1 MAHGLAG
8 SASPLNA
15 GAPPFL
21 FEIPTWGD
29 RTAGPRH
36 DGKRFRIVIGADEYS
51 AEGVSVDDAERFI
64 KQVLDQR
71 ADLDR
76 QRSERRNQ
84 LPGSG
89 QAGDQVG

>member
-1 MAHGLAG
+1 
-8 SASPLNA
+8 
-15 GAPPFL
+15 
-21 FEIPTWGD
+21 
-29 RTAGPRH
+29 
-36 DGKRFRIVIGADEYS
+36 VIGADEYS
-51 AEGVSVDDAERFI
+51 AEGVSVNDAERFI

-89 QAGDQVG
+89 QAGDQAG